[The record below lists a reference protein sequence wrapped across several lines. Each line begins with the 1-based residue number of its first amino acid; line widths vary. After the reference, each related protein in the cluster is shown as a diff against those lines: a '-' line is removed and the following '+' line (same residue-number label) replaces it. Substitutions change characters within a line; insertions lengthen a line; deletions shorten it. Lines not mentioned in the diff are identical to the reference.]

1 MYVAMLE
8 SKSGKWALYGDPKA
22 QIVVCGHS
30 HAASILEA
38 TNLLDLQ
45 ARNEPAISVCYSAD
59 WAAGPPGDKEY
70 WDFVAELSV
79 GKHVVIVWNG
89 NQHNANFMFQ
99 TQPNFTILGV
109 SDNACDKEGVTIPRA
124 MIKDFF
130 KPFFEELKVI
140 TPTFYSAASISLMN
154 GPAPKPL
161 SHIKSCILQDKYFT
175 DIAKSLGVEI
185 DSLVTTS
192 DSLRLELWN
201 ILAELLAN
209 SAKELGANFLSAP
222 ASSRD
227 AFGMLLPEYSASDV
241 THANSKYGML
251 LIEELQKL
259 TGTVKS

>member
-1 MYVAMLE
+1 M
-8 SKSGKWALYGDPKA
+8 
-22 QIVVCGHS
+22 
-30 HAASILEA
+30 
-38 TNLLDLQ
+38 
-45 ARNEPAISVCYSAD
+45 
-59 WAAGPPGDKEY
+59 
-70 WDFVAELSV
+70 
-79 GKHVVIVWNG
+79 
-89 NQHNANFMFQ
+89 
-99 TQPNFTILGV
+99 
-109 SDNACDKEGVTIPRA
+109 TIPRA

-185 DSLVTTS
+185 DSLVITS

-209 SAKELGANFLSAP
+209 SARELGANFLSAP